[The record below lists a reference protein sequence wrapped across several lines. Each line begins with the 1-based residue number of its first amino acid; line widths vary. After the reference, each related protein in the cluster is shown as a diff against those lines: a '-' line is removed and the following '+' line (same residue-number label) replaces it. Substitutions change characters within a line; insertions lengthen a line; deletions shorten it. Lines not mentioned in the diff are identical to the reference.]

1 MNLTYAILSI
11 GDLLNIDFSQI
22 EESNENTVRISLD
35 GLEFVIKYTTIPTFI
50 EDGSVLPLQI
60 LTTKIVWHL
69 CRRQNGLTQ
78 HHQSNGY

>member
-1 MNLTYAILSI
+1 MKTYAILSI

-60 LTTKIVWHL
+60 LSYEDCFALMQTPKW
-69 CRRQNGLTQ
+69 TQ
-78 HHQSNGY
+78 PIEEE

>member
-1 MNLTYAILSI
+1 MRTYAILSI

-35 GLEFVIKYTTIPTFI
+35 ELEFVIKYTTTPTFI

-60 LTTKIVWHL
+60 LSYEDCLALMQTPAWQEEIPIE
-69 CRRQNGLTQ
+69 
-78 HHQSNGY
+78 

>member
-1 MNLTYAILSI
+1 MRTYAILSI

-35 GLEFVIKYTTIPTFI
+35 GLEFVIKYTSTPTFI

-60 LTTKIVWHL
+60 LSYEDCLALMQTPAWQEEIPIE
-69 CRRQNGLTQ
+69 
-78 HHQSNGY
+78 

>member
-11 GDLLNIDFSQI
+11 GDLLNIDFTQV

-35 GLEFVIKYTTIPTFI
+35 GLEFVIKYTTTPTFI

-60 LTTKIVWHL
+60 LNHEDCLALMQTPEWTDPTPVE
-69 CRRQNGLTQ
+69 
-78 HHQSNGY
+78 

>member
-60 LTTKIVWHL
+60 LSYEDCLALMQTPEWTDP
-69 CRRQNGLTQ
+69 TPPE
-78 HHQSNGY
+78 

>member
-1 MNLTYAILSI
+1 MRTYAILSI

-60 LTTKIVWHL
+60 LSYKECLALMQTPEW
-69 CRRQNGLTQ
+69 TQ
-78 HHQSNGY
+78 PIEEE